1 MNKYTFKL
9 LASIPV
15 ANILGEGIIWNKSDG
30 AIWWVDIQS
39 SVLHRYHL
47 ASQNL
52 KVFELPHR
60 LAAFG
65 FVQGSDNS
73 RIVAAFDRG
82 LAIYE
87 LESGGLQWL
96 AEPEQGS
103 PGNRFND
110 GRVDFQGRFWA
121 GTMIED
127 RAASLSSPSLYRLDH
142 ESGQQK
148 VVGGLKIS
156 NGLCWSPD
164 SSRMY
169 HSDSPRNEIYV
180 YDFDAA
186 TGQLGQRRIF
196 ARTQA
201 GHYPDGAITDNE
213 GFLLSAQWGG
223 SQINR
228 YHPNGELDGVLEVPV
243 TQPTC
248 MTFAGE
254 GLDLLCI
261 TTAKEGLST
270 EELERQGEA
279 GNVLIYQTTFTGLA
293 SPEYIQF

>member
-1 MNKYTFKL
+1 MKKYTFKL

-15 ANILGEGIIWNKSDG
+15 GNILGEGIIWNQSDG
-30 AIWWVDIQS
+30 AIWWVDIQA

-47 ASQNL
+47 ATQNL
-52 KVFELPHR
+52 TVFELPHR

-65 FVQGSDNS
+65 FVQGSNNH

-82 LAIYE
+82 FAIYDLQSGE
-87 LESGGLQWL
+87 LIWL
-96 AEPEQGS
+96 TRPEQES

-121 GTMIED
+121 GTMIEN
-127 RAASLSSPSLYRLDH
+127 RAASLVSPGLYRLSS
-142 ESGQQK
+142 ESGQQL
-148 VVGGLKIS
+148 VFDGLKIS

-164 SSRMY
+164 SKHMY

-180 YDFDAA
+180 YDFNAV
-186 TGQLGQRRIF
+186 TGQVGQRRIF

-201 GHYPDGAITDNE
+201 GHYPDGAITDSE
-213 GFLLSAQWGG
+213 GFVLSAQWGG

-228 YHPNGELDGVLEVPV
+228 YHPSGELDGVLEVPV

-248 MTFAGE
+248 MTFAGDD
-254 GLDLLCI
+254 LDLLCI
-261 TTAKEGLST
+261 TTAKEGLSA
-270 EELERQGEA
+270 EELQRQGEA
-279 GNVLIYQTTFTGLA
+279 GNVLIYQTSFTGLA
-293 SPEYIQF
+293 SAEYTQA